1 MVGIF
6 AHLLSWDW
14 QIKRLN
20 WSFLCCK
27 DTKEQCNFKWQGDYA
42 FGLIQNG
49 YFIEM
54 RAAAALDVQKEWIE
68 TTLDEQKVCI
78 LEIKGHM
85 SQLQDGMKAMIHVLR
100 LIHHEVG
107 ELKAKPRNRNI
118 VLPGWQWLSSL
129 WRWSVLW
136 NCCEERSLNSWVPA
150 YW

>member
-1 MVGIF
+1 
-6 AHLLSWDW
+6 
-14 QIKRLN
+14 
-20 WSFLCCK
+20 
-27 DTKEQCNFKWQGDYA
+27 
-42 FGLIQNG
+42 
-49 YFIEM
+49 M

-118 VLPGWQWLSSL
+118 VLPGWQ
-129 WRWSVLW
+129 
-136 NCCEERSLNSWVPA
+136 
-150 YW
+150 